1 MGKFLNNQ
9 TINAENIDKQISGFK
24 DRLNN
29 PYYGFNQEK
38 PNAVTYFNINIDRSS
53 FDETTGLNYASLGK
67 DSSIK
72 YNKINNMLLY
82 GINKWEVNIDT
93 QDVGTEADELQGNA
107 MILPNTITPYA
118 GDYFIFPY
126 VKEELLVRVINA
138 QSDTLDN
145 GANVWVIE
153 YKVEHSSFEG
163 LEENVIEEYEYV
175 TNNVGTAYTPILKKS
190 EYNLVYEL
198 DTLAMKIRSFYS
210 SIFYSDR
217 VQSLIFS
224 DKGRLFYDSF
234 LTEFVIRTKILEDV
248 TTDYIY
254 LTHQLNLPKTFA
266 IDYDRSFFN
275 MVEKKD
281 KKNILKAPIFAYG
294 VPIESN
300 VNIFSTRF
308 EQYFELVHENIKGL
322 SPDFSMFLTFDI
334 INNDLLENI
343 DSCTLSDNELDNII
357 IKYFNDIDLS
367 RNDIEVMDNIDY
379 RDSYELFFKLPIVLF
394 ILEYSIKKIMLKERP
409 VK

>member
-1 MGKFLNNQ
+1 MGKFLNKQ
-9 TINAENIDKQISGFK
+9 TVNSDNIDKQITGLK

-29 PYYGFNQEK
+29 PYYGFSQEK
-38 PNAVTYFNINIDRSS
+38 PNAVTYYNINIDRTS

-72 YNKINNMLLY
+72 YNKINNMLIY
-82 GINKWEVNIDT
+82 GINKWEVTIDT
-93 QDVGTEADELQGNA
+93 TEVGTEAEELQGNA

-126 VKEELLVRVINA
+126 VKEELLIRVTNA

-145 GANVWVIE
+145 GANVLVIE
-153 YKVEHSSFEG
+153 YKVEHNTFEG
-163 LEENVIEEYEYV
+163 LDENVIDEYEYV

-190 EYNLVYEL
+190 EYNLIEEL
-198 DTLAMKIRSFYS
+198 DELAMKVRTFYS
-210 SIFYSDR
+210 NIFYSDR
-217 VQSLIFS
+217 VQSLIFI
-224 DKGRLFYDSF
+224 DKGRRYYDSF

-254 LTHQLNLPKTFA
+254 LSHQLNLPKTFA
-266 IDYDRSFFN
+266 IDYDRSFFH

-294 VPIESN
+294 IPIESN

-308 EQYFELVHENIKGL
+308 EQYFELVHENIAGL

-334 INNDLLENI
+334 VNKDLLDHI
-343 DSCTLSDNELDNII
+343 DTGDLTDNELDNII
-357 IKYFNDIDLS
+357 IKYFNDTDLN
-367 RNDIEVMDNIDY
+367 RTDIEAMNNIDY
-379 RDSYELFFKLPIVLF
+379 RDNYELFFKLPV
-394 ILEYSIKKIMLKERP
+394 ILYIIEYTIKNIMLKERP